1 MKKQEI
7 LFNKLTYNI
16 VKFVVGS
23 NLKLIIMKE
32 IHFYLDINYMHI
44 KDCYYAYDETE
55 DAINNKEDI
64 IHTTSIANISFDLL
78 DLGYRIF
85 VHRNGRVL
93 ECKLGSMDGTEKEIR
108 KAHNILKLIMGHVFD
123 RYFETGE

>member
-1 MKKQEI
+1 M
-7 LFNKLTYNI
+7 T
-16 VKFVVGS
+16 
-23 NLKLIIMKE
+23 KE
-32 IHFYLDINYMHI
+32 IHFHLDFS
-44 KDCYYAYDETE
+44 YDPDHTFKTY
-55 DAINNKEDI
+55 DGTNWAIERGKDI
-64 IHTTSIANISFDLL
+64 IHTTSIANISLDLL

-123 RYFETGE
+123 RYFETGK

>member
-1 MKKQEI
+1 
-7 LFNKLTYNI
+7 
-16 VKFVVGS
+16 
-23 NLKLIIMKE
+23 MKE
-32 IHFYLDINYMHI
+32 IHFYMDFRYNHVHSFKTYDGT
-44 KDCYYAYDETE
+44 KYAIEKGVE
-55 DAINNKEDI
+55 I

-108 KAHNILKLIMGHVFD
+108 KAHNLLKLIMGHVFD
-123 RYFETGE
+123 EYFKKGE

>member
-1 MKKQEI
+1 M
-7 LFNKLTYNI
+7 T
-16 VKFVVGS
+16 
-23 NLKLIIMKE
+23 KE
-32 IHFYLDINYMHI
+32 IHFYMDFPFDPVKTFKTYDGT
-44 KDCYYAYDETE
+44 KYAIEKGRE
-55 DAINNKEDI
+55 I

-108 KAHNILKLIMGHVFD
+108 KAHNLLKLIMGHVFD
-123 RYFETGE
+123 RYFETGK

>member
-1 MKKQEI
+1 
-7 LFNKLTYNI
+7 
-16 VKFVVGS
+16 
-23 NLKLIIMKE
+23 MKE
-32 IHFYLDINYMHI
+32 IHFHMDFPFDPVNTFKTYDGT
-44 KDCYYAYDETE
+44 KYAIEKRRE
-55 DAINNKEDI
+55 I

-78 DLGYRIF
+78 DLGFRIF

-108 KAHNILKLIMGHVFD
+108 KAHNLLKMIMGHAFD